1 MARSRRIALAT
12 IAALALLAAPTAAL
26 AASVRQTVAAV
37 PGATNIHYRSTLVR
51 VSPIVAGVSWRVL
64 DYNDEI
70 FVTNHSRE
78 TVTIFGYTGEPYA
91 RILADGKVQLNQNS
105 PAYYLNQ
112 SFYAAGVTVP
122 SYATS
127 TATPDWVTVAKTGTY
142 VWHDHRIHLY
152 SPALP
157 PVVKNRGLD
166 KTTLVFDWKVP
177 IQIGAAK
184 GDLYGTLYW
193 IAEKPFAFPV
203 GAIVAFIAI
212 VLAGGALVVTV
223 RRRRAASAGPSPQ
236 AW

>member
-1 MARSRRIALAT
+1 MVRRRRIAVAA
-12 IAALALLAAPTAAL
+12 IAAFALLLGPAAAL
-26 AASVRQTVAAV
+26 AASVRQTVAEV
-37 PGATNIHYRSTLVR
+37 PGATNIHYRSTLKR
-51 VSPIVAGVSWRVL
+51 VSPTVAGVSWRVL

-78 TVTIFGYTGEPYA
+78 TVTVFGYTGEPYA
-91 RILADGKVQLNQNS
+91 RILADGTVELNQNS
-105 PAYYLNQ
+105 PAYYYNQ

-142 VWHDHRIHLY
+142 VWHDHRIHFF

-177 IQIGAAK
+177 IQIGATK

-193 IAEKPFAFPV
+193 IGEKPFAFPV
-203 GAIVAFIAI
+203 GAIVAFILI
-212 VLAGGALVVTV
+212 VVAGGALVVTV
-223 RRRRAASAGPSPQ
+223 RRRRAAGADPSPE

>member
-1 MARSRRIALAT
+1 MVRRRRIAVPA
-12 IAALALLAAPTAAL
+12 IAAFALLLAPAAAL
-26 AASVRQTVAAV
+26 AASVRQTVAA

-51 VSPIVAGVSWRVL
+51 ISPTVAGVRWRVL

-78 TVTIFGYTGEPYA
+78 TVTVFGYTGEPYA
-91 RILADGKVQLNQNS
+91 RILADGTVELNQNS

-122 SYATS
+122 PYATS

-177 IQIGAAK
+177 IQIGATK
-184 GDLYGTLYW
+184 GDLHGTLYW
-193 IAEKPFAFPV
+193 IGEKPFAFPL

-223 RRRRAASAGPSPQ
+223 RRRRALRADASPET
-236 AW
+236 W